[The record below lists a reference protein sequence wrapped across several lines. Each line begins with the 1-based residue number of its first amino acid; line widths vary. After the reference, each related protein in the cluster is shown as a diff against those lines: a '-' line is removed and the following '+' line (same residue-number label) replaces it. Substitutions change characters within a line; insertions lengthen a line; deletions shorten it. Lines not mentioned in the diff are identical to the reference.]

1 MALIK
6 CPECGNMISDKAI
19 KCPKCG
25 CPVGR
30 SSIQPSNRYN
40 YGEPEEDSSPTV
52 SRKWL
57 YVIIGVLAAALIGI
71 TAFLLLKNTDSSDS
85 SAALMS
91 EMTGEGP
98 KTYALATSE
107 LGWLNVRR
115 EPSTSAKIAAKMR
128 TIVDEAEV
136 LGKVDDWYKVRFNG
150 TEGYIRE
157 PYVFAGTREEVEEY
171 RNTLRMPTYKQV
183 NAMWE
188 WAPTEGRLS
197 ESDLS
202 HLADFIPGMKFL
214 KCDID
219 NQVFGPEDTF
229 DGETAVIPNYWSC
242 YGMNMADVRVK
253 TPGENHFFEANFL
266 ADQSRACGVIVYYYA
281 APDNTETG
289 IEVYFKEKTD
299 ADTFYKQFKSTE
311 KLIRRDSSAD
321 VYARSYV
328 KEREYKQ
335 EITCNVEKKGDWY
348 IVKIEDN
355 V

>member
-6 CPECGNMISDKAI
+6 CPECGNMISDKAL

-25 CPVGR
+25 CPTGR
-30 SSIQPSNRYN
+30 NAIQSSNRYN
-40 YGEPEEDSSPTV
+40 YGEPEEDSSPAV

-57 YVIIGVLAAALIGI
+57 YVVIGALAAALVGI
-71 TAFLLLKNTDSSDS
+71 TAFSLLNNTDS

-91 EMTGEGP
+91 EATSEGP

-150 TEGYIRE
+150 VEGYIRE

-197 ESDLS
+197 EGDLS

-229 DGETAVIPNYWSC
+229 DGETAVIPYYWSC
-242 YGMNMADVRVK
+242 YGLNILDMWMD
-253 TPGENHFFEANFL
+253 TENNAHFS
-266 ADQSRACGVIVYYYA
+266 ADQSRACGVIVYYYG
-281 APDNTETG
+281 DLSNTMTG
-289 IEVYFKEKTD
+289 VEIYFKEKTD

-311 KLIRRDSSAD
+311 KLIRRDGATE
-321 VYARSYV
+321 VYERSFV

-348 IVKIEDN
+348 IVKIDMY

>member
-6 CPECGNMISDKAI
+6 CPECGNMISDKAL

-25 CPVGR
+25 CPTGR
-30 SSIQPSNRYN
+30 IAIQSSNRYN
-40 YGEPEEDSSPTV
+40 YGEPEDVSAPTV

-57 YVIIGVLAAALIGI
+57 YVVIGVLAAALISI
-71 TAFLLLKNTDSSDS
+71 TAFLLLNNTDS

-91 EMTGEGP
+91 EATGEGP

-150 TEGYIRE
+150 VEGYIRE

-197 ESDLS
+197 EGDLS

-229 DGETAVIPNYWSC
+229 DGETAVIPYYWSC
-242 YGMNMADVRVK
+242 YGLNILDMWMD
-253 TPGENHFFEANFL
+253 TENNAHFS
-266 ADQSRACGVIVYYYA
+266 ADQSRACGVIVYYYG
-281 APDNTETG
+281 DLSNTMTG
-289 IEVYFKEKTD
+289 VEIYFKEKTD

-311 KLIRRDSSAD
+311 KLIRRDGATE
-321 VYARSYV
+321 VYERSFV

-348 IVKIEDN
+348 IVKIDMY

>member
-6 CPECGNMISDKAI
+6 CPECGSMISDKAI

-25 CPVGR
+25 CPAGR
-30 SSIQPSNRYN
+30 PSIQLSNRYN
-40 YGEPEEDSSPTV
+40 YGEPEESSTTV

-57 YVIIGVLAAALIGI
+57 YVVIAVLAAALVGI
-71 TAFLLLKNTDSSDS
+71 TAFLLLNKPDASESSV
-85 SAALMS
+85 ALAS
-91 EMTGEGP
+91 GTASEGP

-197 ESDLS
+197 ESDFI

-214 KCDID
+214 KCNID

-229 DGETAVIPNYWSC
+229 NGETAVIPYYWSC
-242 YGMNMADVRVK
+242 YGLNILDMWMD
-253 TPGENHFFEANFL
+253 TENNAHFS

-281 APDNTETG
+281 DLSNTMTG
-289 IEVYFKEKTD
+289 VEIYFKEKTD
-299 ADTFYKQFKSTE
+299 ADTFYKQFKSSE

-321 VYARSYV
+321 VYERSYV

-348 IVKIEDN
+348 IVKIEDY